1 LCGKPDIHV
10 SGVSTMKS
18 SWIVVVSALLLAPFV
33 LAITAFFSGLWQD
46 TTEPPLISEE
56 ELGI

>member
-1 LCGKPDIHV
+1 
-10 SGVSTMKS
+10 MKS

>member
-1 LCGKPDIHV
+1 
-10 SGVSTMKS
+10 MKS

-33 LAITAFFSGLWQD
+33 LAITAFISGLWQN